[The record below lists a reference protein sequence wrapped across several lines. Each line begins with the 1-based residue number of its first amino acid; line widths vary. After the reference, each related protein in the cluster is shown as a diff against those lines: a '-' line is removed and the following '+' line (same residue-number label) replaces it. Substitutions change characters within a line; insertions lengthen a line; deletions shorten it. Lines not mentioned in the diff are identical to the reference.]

1 MVDDF
6 ERPPQGE
13 FEREI
18 KTFPEFFDRLAVDG
32 ALDFWDAVTS
42 ETEIEGLVYHHR
54 GVQVPSY
61 DGRFIDEPVADT
73 DRETPAFSVEFG
85 TAGPRSVWAVFDRSY
100 SWDVYLVLFEEG
112 AVVAWMSDAEFEAE
126 EADRFPSKAQ
136 AVKAGQFSF
145 GVLFRFGPDWV
156 EREEWALDS
165 TAPALIQLGDGRLL
179 TPETESEFYE
189 NAYAIPDEFRP
200 AADTG
205 ASPFYGLLEA
215 GLSVDAGPTTD
226 GAR

>member
-1 MVDDF
+1 MADGF

-18 KTFPEFFDRLAVDG
+18 KRFPEFFGRLEADG

-54 GVQVPSY
+54 GVQVPSHE
-61 DGRFIDEPVADT
+61 GRFVHEPAAESGRSV
-73 DRETPAFSVEFG
+73 PAFSVEFG
-85 TAGPRSVWAVFDRSY
+85 TVGPRSVWAVFDGSL

-112 AVVAWMSDAEFEAE
+112 AAVAWMSDEEFEAE
-126 EADRFPSKAQ
+126 EADRFRAKAH

-156 EREEWALDS
+156 EREEWALS
-165 TAPALIQLGDGRLL
+165 SSAPALIQLGDGQLL
-179 TPETESEFYE
+179 TPETESEFYA
-189 NAYAIPDEFRP
+189 NANAIPDEFRP
-200 AADTG
+200 ATDRG
-205 ASPFYGLLEA
+205 APPFCGLLDA
-215 GLSVDAGPTTD
+215 GLSADQG
-226 GAR
+226 

>member
-6 ERPPQGE
+6 ERPPQGQ

-18 KTFPEFFDRLAVDG
+18 KTFPEFFNRLEADG
-32 ALDFWDAVTS
+32 ALDFWDAVNS

-61 DGRFIDEPVADT
+61 EGRFVDEPAEET
-73 DRETPAFSVEFG
+73 DRDMPAFSVEFG
-85 TAGPRSVWAVFDRSY
+85 TVGPRSVWAVFDRSL

-136 AVKAGQFSF
+136 AVRAGQFSF
-145 GVLFRFGPDWV
+145 GVFFRFGPDWV
-156 EREEWALDS
+156 EREEWALES
-165 TAPALIQLGDGRLL
+165 SAPALLQLGDGRLL
-179 TPETESEFYE
+179 TPETESAFYE
-189 NAYAIPDEFRP
+189 NAHAIPDEFRP
-200 AADTG
+200 AVDTG
-205 ASPFYGLLEA
+205 AEPFYGVLEA
-215 GLSVDAGPTTD
+215 NLAADPGPAD
-226 GAR
+226 DR

>member
-1 MVDDF
+1 MADGF

-18 KTFPEFFDRLAVDG
+18 KTFPEFFDRLEADG
-32 ALDFWDAVTS
+32 ALNFWDAVNS

-61 DGRFIDEPVADT
+61 DGRFVHEPVSES
-73 DRETPAFSVEFG
+73 DRSTPAFSVEFG
-85 TAGPRSVWAVFDRSY
+85 TVGPRSVWAVFDSTL

-112 AVVAWMSDAEFEAE
+112 AAVAWMSDAEFEAD

-156 EREEWALDS
+156 EREEWGLES
-165 TAPALIQLGDGRLL
+165 TAPALLQLGDGRLL
-179 TPETESEFYE
+179 TPQTESEFYE
-189 NAYAIPDEFRP
+189 NATAIPDEFRP
-200 AADTG
+200 AVDTG
-205 ASPFYGLLEA
+205 APPFCGLLDA
-215 GLSVDAGPTTD
+215 QISVDPEPKVD
-226 GAR
+226 DDR